1 MERSFASF
9 DLTGSGYISAD
20 DLEAQL
26 ARIADAFGYPPT
38 SAKFAA
44 YAAKA
49 RTWSDT
55 MRRNLDKN
63 AHDRISRD
71 EYTAYFSEATEE
83 QIIEWCEQ
91 SAASILT
98 LGDDDEDGQ
107 LSRNEY
113 VRFRIA
119 QGGSTLAEAEA
130 GFAAVDN
137 GSGYVTR
144 DDFIHQVVQSMVATE
159 PDLVAF

>member
-9 DLTGSGYISAD
+9 DLTGSGYITTH

-55 MRRNLDKN
+55 MLRNLDKN
-63 AHDRISRD
+63 ADDRIGLD
-71 EYTAYFSEATEE
+71 EYVAYFSEASE
-83 QIIEWCEQ
+83 QQIVEWCAQ

-98 LGDDDEDGQ
+98 LGDDDEDGL
-107 LSRNEY
+107 LSRDEY
-113 VRFRIA
+113 VRFRVA

-130 GFAAVDN
+130 GFEAAAGGADHI
-137 GSGYVTR
+137 TR
-144 DDFIHQVVQSMVATE
+144 DDFIRQVAQSMAATQ

>member
-9 DLTGSGYISAD
+9 DLTGSGYISAAD
-20 DLEAQL
+20 FEAQL

-38 SAKFAA
+38 SARFAA
-44 YAAKA
+44 YADKA

-55 MRRNLDKN
+55 MLRNLDKN
-63 AHDRISRD
+63 ADGLIGLD

-83 QIIEWCEQ
+83 QITEWCEQ

-98 LGDDDEDGQ
+98 LGDDDEDAQ
-107 LSRNEY
+107 LSRDEY
-113 VRFRIA
+113 VRFRVA

-130 GFAAVDN
+130 GFAAAAN
-137 GSGYVTR
+137 GSDYITR
-144 DDFIHQVVQSMVATE
+144 DAFVQQVVRSMAATE
-159 PDLVAF
+159 PELVAF